1 MRTPTR
7 IVVLIGAEQVP
18 HRYVARTLAQL
29 DNVSIVVARQP
40 RRRLMERLIR
50 AAKRPWVTVPRKLLQ
65 LALRLTGESARRQA
79 DLARVLGDPKI
90 PPSVRVYK
98 TAGVNSH
105 ETQSL
110 LRKLVPDILCV
121 YGTLIASHATLSI
134 APLALNLHTG
144 MSPRYRGADCEFWPL
159 HQGELD
165 WIGATVHRCTS
176 DVDGGAIYRT
186 EAAMLEPDDGLGAV
200 FGRCVVT
207 GSRLYRTV
215 VQDLVSMQEVETLPQ
230 VLSDGREYK
239 SAMRGWLAEI
249 RVMRSINR
257 GSIRDYVKQNR
268 AKAYQ
273 RPAACRMDFPEAE
286 RQALNTATGRY
297 SNGEER

>member
-7 IVVLIGAEQVP
+7 IVVLIGGEQVP

-29 DNVSIVVARQP
+29 DNVSIVIAKQP
-40 RRRLMERLIR
+40 RRRLVKRVTR
-50 AAKRPWVTVPRKLLQ
+50 AAKRPLVTVSRKLLK
-65 LALRLTGESARRQA
+65 LALRVTGELARRQA
-79 DLARVLGDPKI
+79 DLTRVLGDPTI

-98 TAGVNSH
+98 TAEVNSH

-110 LRKLVPDILCV
+110 LRKLAPDILCI

-144 MSPRYRGADCEFWPL
+144 MSPRYRGADCEFWPV
-159 HQGELD
+159 HEGELN

-215 VQDLVSMQEVETLPQ
+215 VQDLVSMQEVKTLPQ
-230 VLSDGREYK
+230 DLSDGREYK
-239 SAMRGWLAEI
+239 SAMRGWFAKI

-257 GSIRDYVKQNR
+257 GSIRDYVKKNLANASQV
-268 AKAYQ
+268 
-273 RPAACRMDFPEAE
+273 PAARRMDFTEAE
-286 RQALNTATGRY
+286 RRALNTATGRY
-297 SNGEER
+297 SNSDER